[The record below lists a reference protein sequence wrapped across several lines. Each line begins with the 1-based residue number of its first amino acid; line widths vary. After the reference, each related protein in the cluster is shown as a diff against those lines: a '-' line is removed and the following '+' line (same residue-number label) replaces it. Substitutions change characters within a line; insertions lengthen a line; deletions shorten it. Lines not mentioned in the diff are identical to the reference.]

1 MLRLAYTLLAGLV
14 GAGIV
19 HIAVLMMLPQFS
31 EGDAWSRL
39 SMQAGPFRIVQADSL
54 VDASAIVAPGDPLFM
69 AALCR
74 FDLSQG
80 MAHVRAIGRVPFWS
94 VSVYDR
100 GGQNVYSLN
109 DRASQ
114 DGTLDL
120 VVLQQAQM
128 IEVRK
133 FLPED
138 MEQSIFVE
146 TPVEE
151 GIVALRA
158 FVPDATWR
166 PRIAA
171 WLSGLSCD
179 PK

>member
-1 MLRLAYTLLAGLV
+1 MLRLAYALLAGLV

-19 HIAVLMMLPQFS
+19 HIAVLLMLPQFS

-39 SMQAGPFRIVQADSL
+39 AMQAGPFRIVQADK
-54 VDASAIVAPGDPLFM
+54 VTEGGAIVAPQDPLFM

-74 FDLSQG
+74 FDLAEG
-80 MAHVRAIGRVPFWS
+80 MAHLRAEGRVPFWS

-109 DRASQ
+109 DRAAE
-114 DGTLDL
+114 DGRLDL

-133 FLPED
+133 FLPDD
-138 MEQSIFVE
+138 MEHSIFVE

-151 GIVALRA
+151 GIVAIRA

-166 PRIAA
+166 PAVA
-171 WLSGLSCD
+171 GWLASLSCD
-179 PK
+179 AK

>member
-1 MLRLAYTLLAGLV
+1 MLRLVYALLAGLV

-19 HIAVLMMLPQFS
+19 HIAVLLLLPQFS
-31 EGDAWSRL
+31 ERDAWSRL
-39 SMQAGPFRIVQADSL
+39 AMQAAPFRVVQAGSAGDSEA
-54 VDASAIVAPGDPLFM
+54 VVAARDPLFL

-74 FDLSQG
+74 FDLAEG
-80 MAHVRAIGRVPFWS
+80 VAHLKADGRVPYWS

-109 DRASQ
+109 DRAAQ
-114 DGTLDL
+114 DGVLDI
-120 VVLQQAQM
+120 VVLRQAQM
-128 IEVRK
+128 IELRK

-138 MEQSIFVE
+138 MERSIFVE

-151 GIVALRA
+151 GIVAVRA

-166 PRIAA
+166 PVVAA
-171 WLSGLSCD
+171 WLSGLACD